1 MRGMEVRAEG
11 AQPHDLSVV
20 LDLLRRADLPTE
32 GVAEHFRNFVVVRD
46 DACVVGAAGLEV
58 CGEDGL
64 LRSVVVEPASRG
76 SGLGALLVAGVCE
89 LARRSQLRSLYLLTT
104 SAREYFVGQGFAD
117 CPRDDAPLGIRESWE
132 FRTGCPSSAAFM
144 KRSL

>member
-1 MRGMEVRAEG
+1 MKIRAEG
-11 AQPHDLSVV
+11 AQPHDLPVV

-46 DACVVGAAGLEV
+46 DACVVGAAGLEL

-76 SGLGALLVAGVCE
+76 SGLGALLVEGACD
-89 LARRSQLRSLYLLTT
+89 LARRSELRGLYLLTT
-104 SAREYFVGQGFAD
+104 TAREYFVGQGFAD
-117 CPRDDAPLGIRESWE
+117 CPRDEAPSDIRESWE
-132 FRTGCPSSAAFM
+132 FRTGCPSSSAFM
-144 KRSL
+144 KRRL

>member
-1 MRGMEVRAEG
+1 MKLRAEG
-11 AQPHDLSVV
+11 AQPHDLPVV

-58 CGEDGL
+58 YSEDGL

-76 SGLGALLVAGVCE
+76 SGLGSLLVDGACE
-89 LARRSQLRSLYLLTT
+89 LARRSELRALYLLTT
-104 SAREYFVGQGFAD
+104 TAREYFAGHGFAD

-144 KRSL
+144 TRSL

>member
-1 MRGMEVRAEG
+1 MRGMKVRAEG

-64 LRSVVVEPASRG
+64 LRSVVVEPAQRG
-76 SGLGALLVAGVCE
+76 SGFGRLLVEGAID
-89 LARRSQLRSLYLLTT
+89 LARRSELRALYLLTT
-104 SAREYFVGQGFAD
+104 TARAYFVNQGFLD
-117 CPRDDAPLGIRESWE
+117 CPRDQAPPGIRESWE
-132 FRTGCPSSAAFM
+132 FRVGCPSSCAFM

>member
-1 MRGMEVRAEG
+1 MKIRAEG
-11 AQPHDLSVV
+11 AQPHDLPVV

-46 DACVVGAAGLEV
+46 DACVVGAAGLEL

-76 SGLGALLVAGVCE
+76 SGLGALLVEGACD
-89 LARRSQLRSLYLLTT
+89 LARRSELRGLYVLTT
-104 SAREYFVGQGFAD
+104 TAREYFVGQGFAD
-117 CPRDDAPLGIRESWE
+117 CPRDEAPAGIRESWE
-132 FRTGCPSSAAFM
+132 FRAGCPSSSAFM